1 MRLDTTNVEGVILIT
16 TYDKT
21 EDEELGFWNKVN
33 EISETY
39 NRENIQFRA
48 LVILNSN
55 ENSINEAKREKYF
68 MWTLD
73 NSFELIDIDMSKL
86 LETCNDREKEGLP
99 RLVEAI
105 QSSNWSSIE
114 KKSNEI
120 RTNIDANVS
129 LLINTLITNL
139 PTYPFTIASTCSCCT
154 YKY

>member
-55 ENSINEAKREKYF
+55 ENSIIEAKREKYF
-68 MWTLD
+68 IWTLD
-73 NSFELIDIDMSKL
+73 NGFELIDIDMSKL

-105 QSSNWSSIE
+105 RSSNWSSIE